1 MFNQAETFEGGKH
14 VTDECVF
21 KPSQASKKKEDI
33 VAYLTYKKQSNA
45 YTCKIQ
51 KT

>member
-21 KPSQASKKKEDI
+21 KPSQANKKEDI
-33 VAYLTYKKQSNA
+33 VAYLTYKK
-45 YTCKIQ
+45 
-51 KT
+51 